1 MSATFEPAV
10 AFGALLREHP
20 DTARFYDGCTAEQR
34 QAILHQLSQIRSQEE
49 LSSFVA
55 HLPSAAL

>member
-1 MSATFEPAV
+1 MSAPFEPAV

-34 QAILHQLSQIRSQEE
+34 NAILQQLSQVKSRQE
-49 LSSFVA
+49 LDAFVA